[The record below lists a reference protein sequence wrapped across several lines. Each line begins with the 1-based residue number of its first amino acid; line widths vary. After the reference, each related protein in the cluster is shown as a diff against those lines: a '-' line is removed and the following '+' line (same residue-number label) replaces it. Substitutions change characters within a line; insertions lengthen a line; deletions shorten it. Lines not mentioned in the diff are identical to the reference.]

1 MFLSLS
7 HGTPAMIRASQA
19 TLSQKTGSGTIGTSL
34 NAPFPF
40 YLNDERKNFFLVF
53 VISVF
58 VTGFLYVFKTPD
70 EHRFSDGYEWMH
82 GTITFACLLFNIIVL
97 PRIFPAIMDPVSWTW
112 KKYIVLNLGHLLL
125 IWATCTLIEKPVICP
140 ELSWLTVAS
149 HVGTQV
155 ALKGI
160 IPIALTTLFLKAHLL
175 QKNLEEAIST
185 NRELQKIKQL
195 KKDVPRTDN
204 QVTLYSDTSES
215 LTFNFPDL
223 LFVEADDNY
232 STVVWKDS
240 DGVRKKLLR
249 VNLKNIEAQLNNSFT
264 LRCHRSFIVNVHAI
278 GAISGNTNGYKL
290 RIRDTDFS
298 IPVSRPKGKE
308 VMDKISQLRNMME
321 LN

>member
-1 MFLSLS
+1 MEQP
-7 HGTPAMIRASQA
+7 GMIRAQA
-19 TLSQKTGSGTIGTSL
+19 TLSQKNLWDTLNSFL

-40 YLNDERKNFFLVF
+40 YLNDDRKNVALIFI
-53 VISVF
+53 ISLF
-58 VTGFLYVFKTPD
+58 VTGFLYVFQIPT
-70 EHRFSDGYEWMH
+70 EHHFSEGYQWLH
-82 GTITFACLLFNIIVL
+82 GTITFGCLIFNIIFL
-97 PRIFPAIMDPVSWTW
+97 PKIFPVAMDPVSWTW
-112 KKYIVLNLGHLLL
+112 KKYIALNIGHLAL
-125 IWATCTLIEKPVICP
+125 IWATCTAIEKPIICP
-140 ELSWLTVAS
+140 DLSWTTVAS

-160 IPIALTTLFLKAHLL
+160 IPVALTTLFLKAHLL

-195 KKDVPRTDN
+195 KKDVPKSDN

-215 LTFNFPDL
+215 LSFNFPDL

-232 STVVWKDS
+232 STVVWKDA

-249 VNLKNIEAQLNNSFT
+249 ANLKNIESQLNNSFT
-264 LRCHRSFIVNVHAI
+264 LRCHRSFIVNVNAI

-290 RIRDTDFS
+290 KIRDTDFS

>member
-1 MFLSLS
+1 MEQP
-7 HGTPAMIRASQA
+7 GMIRASEA
-19 TLSQKTGSGTIGTSL
+19 ASAQKNVFETVGTSL

-40 YLNDERKNFFLVF
+40 YLNDDRKNLALIF
-53 VISVF
+53 VISLF
-58 VTGFLYVFKTPD
+58 VTGFLYVFRTPD
-70 EHRFSDGYEWMH
+70 EHHFSEGYQWMH
-82 GTITFACLLFNIIVL
+82 GTITFGCLVFNVIFL
-97 PRIFPAIMDPVSWTW
+97 PKIFPVTMDPVSWTW
-112 KKYIVLNLGHLLL
+112 KKYIVLNMGHLVL
-125 IWATCTLIEKPVICP
+125 IWATCTLIEKPIICP
-140 ELSWLTVAS
+140 ELSWMTVAS

-175 QKNLEEAIST
+175 QKNLDEAVST
-185 NRELQKIKQL
+185 NRELQKIKLL
-195 KKDVPRTDN
+195 KKDLPKSDN

-215 LTFNFPDL
+215 LSFNFPDL

-232 STVVWKDS
+232 STVVWKDAE
-240 DGVRKKLLR
+240 GVRKKLLR
-249 VNLKNIEAQLNNSFT
+249 VNLKSIESQLNNSFT
-264 LRCHRSFIVNVHAI
+264 LRCHRSFIVNVNAI